1 MLYEYTR
8 AGELLGMMP
17 LWAGLSGLDESIG
30 QPEGVA
36 IDAAGTLYI
45 VAEPNLFYRFDKQ
58 G

>member
-1 MLYEYTR
+1 
-8 AGELLGMMP
+8 MMP